1 MKGESRVEAIVYT
14 SNTGSAA
21 QYAEMLAKETGLA
34 AYSLDEARG
43 KVPADSEVIY
53 LGWVMA
59 GTVKGY
65 ATAAKRYIVRAVC
78 AVGMTRWDARQKA
91 MTNSAVRLL
100 PPMMRTATNS
110 PSLTRKA
117 TKLRIS
123 TTAKTRLL
131 LSPMRTAAKPTI
143 PTMRSEMSAK

>member
-14 SNTGSAA
+14 TNTGSAA

-43 KVPADSEVIY
+43 KVPADSEVIC

-65 ATAAKRYIVRAVC
+65 AAAAKRYIVRAVC
-78 AVGMTRWDARQKA
+78 AVGMTQPGAQGKSCASGISCRRACRC
-91 MTNSAVRLL
+91 SSCRG
-100 PPMMRTATNS
+100 
-110 PSLTRKA
+110 
-117 TKLRIS
+117 IS
-123 TTAKTRLL
+123 T
-131 LSPMRTAAKPTI
+131 
-143 PTMRSEMSAK
+143 